1 MQIKNHR
8 SKTKSSPPD
17 TDKKTQSK
25 LHLHYNNAN
34 KPNPSS
40 NPNTPAKETP
50 HLQEHPVEVI
60 ARIRDYPDRK
70 DKPKTDLQ
78 TETSGLRIDSELA
91 REYSIGPPSWSR
103 PRPDESN
110 LDSGSAPIGSSCS
123 FGGRLSFSITNL
135 HLWVSLECLR
145 YEVFLTIFFFYIL
158 LNSFVYIM
166 FGGLRLIF
174 WVYFVFVS

>member
-1 MQIKNHR
+1 MVEGVSLWWLAWWRSEFVEEEDRQKCR

-70 DKPKTDLQ
+70 EKPKTDLQ
-78 TETSGLRIDSELA
+78 METSGLRIDLEST
-91 REYSIGPPSWSR
+91 REYSIGPPSWSG
-103 PRPDESN
+103 PGPDESN
-110 LDSGSAPIGSSCS
+110 SDSGSALVGSSCP
-123 FGGRLSFSITNL
+123 FGGRLSFLTTNL
-135 HLWVSLECLR
+135 HS
-145 YEVFLTIFFFYIL
+145 
-158 LNSFVYIM
+158 
-166 FGGLRLIF
+166 
-174 WVYFVFVS
+174 